1 MYVWLLTHKI
11 LRDLKNVMPRER
23 GTFHGK
29 YIKAR
34 SSETSNHYIQ

>member
-1 MYVWLLTHKI
+1 MFYVCVVINTQN
-11 LRDLKNVMPRER
+11 LKNVMPGER